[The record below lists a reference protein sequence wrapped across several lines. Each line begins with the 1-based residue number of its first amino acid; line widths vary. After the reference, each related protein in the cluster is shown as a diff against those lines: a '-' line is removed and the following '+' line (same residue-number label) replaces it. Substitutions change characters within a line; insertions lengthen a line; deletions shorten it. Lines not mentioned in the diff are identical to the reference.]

1 MHFKILHI
9 EEFPGKGRG
18 MVAGEQIKKGDLI
31 ERCPVLVLEK
41 KFTEQIDKTPLY
53 DYYFIWG
60 KNDESI
66 AIALGYG
73 SIYNHSF
80 EPNAEYVPNYE
91 DAQLEFYALRDISE
105 GEEILV
111 NYNGTPKSEKPIWFE
126 AE

>member
-1 MHFKILHI
+1 
-9 EEFPGKGRG
+9 